1 MEMLQTYFYSPVKKS
16 IRNTVFV
23 KALILLC
30 VGKVVIFLDV
40 FLISVK
46 IRRRAGGGRK
56 EVRGKGDRE
65 WGEGHCV

>member
-46 IRRRAGGGRK
+46 IRRRAGGK
-56 EVRGKGDRE
+56 EGSS
-65 WGEGHCV
+65 GER